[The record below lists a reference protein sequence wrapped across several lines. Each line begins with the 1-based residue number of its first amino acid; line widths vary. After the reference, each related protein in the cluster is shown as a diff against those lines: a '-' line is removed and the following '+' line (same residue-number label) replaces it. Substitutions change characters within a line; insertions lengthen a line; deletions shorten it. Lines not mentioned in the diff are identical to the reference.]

1 MKTLTLKK
9 ILPLALIVIAA
20 LAGILIWQGTS
31 GAGTPTPGTSS
42 AARAATVLPVTKNP
56 IANTGTAPGLTI
68 SKAKAEDNTDPQTN
82 AAVPDRLQFTL
93 SNSAP
98 APVSGLEVYYTMK
111 DASTG
116 QTESYYQKLDGLT
129 LAPDTSATVY
139 FDNGTGPG
147 HYPENKYSLYRTS
160 TNEVQISVE
169 AAAPGLAPA
178 AATATKAKGTGE
190 KID

>member
-9 ILPLALIVIAA
+9 ILPLALVVIAA
-20 LAGILIWQGTS
+20 LAAILIWQGTS
-31 GAGTPTPGTSS
+31 GAGAPAPGTSS
-42 AARAATVLPVTKNP
+42 TAPAATVLPVTKNP
-56 IANTGTAPGLTI
+56 ITANGTAPGLTI
-68 SKAKAEDNTDPQTN
+68 TNAKAEDNTDPQTN

-93 SNSAP
+93 SNSTAAP
-98 APVSGLEVYYTMK
+98 LGGLEVCYTMK
-111 DASTG
+111 DAGTG

-160 TNEVQISVE
+160 TNEVKISVE

-178 AATATKAKGTGE
+178 TATATKAKGTGE

>member
-9 ILPLALIVIAA
+9 ILPLALVVIAA
-20 LAGILIWQGTS
+20 LAAILIWQGSS
-31 GAGTPTPGTSS
+31 GAGAPAPGTTST
-42 AARAATVLPVTKNP
+42 APAATVLPVTKNP

-68 SKAKAEDNTDPQTN
+68 GKAKAEDNTDPQTN

-93 SNSAP
+93 SNSTA

-147 HYPENKYSLYRTS
+147 NYPENKYSLYRTS
-160 TNEVQISVE
+160 TNEVKISVE

-178 AATATKAKGTGE
+178 TATTTKAKGTGE